1 MGEGAA
7 NGEGA
12 FALDQRTSTFLLTA
26 SGNSRGQHGSTAM
39 NVETVET
46 KSQPILFLSRSS
58 SMDPS
63 DIGRTV
69 GEAFGTLG
77 AFIGKNG
84 IAPAGPPVCIYRSWD
99 KGKMGFDVGFPVS
112 KAALA
117 KAAGE
122 VKAGETPSGKALKA
136 IHHGPY
142 AKLRDTYGKV

>member
-1 MGEGAA
+1 
-7 NGEGA
+7 
-12 FALDQRTSTFLLTA
+12 
-26 SGNSRGQHGSTAM
+26 M

-63 DIGRTV
+63 DIGRTM

-77 AFIGKNG
+77 AFVGKNG

-112 KAALA
+112 KGALA

-136 IHHGPY
+136 IHRGAY
-142 AKLRDTYGKV
+142 AKLRDTYGEVEAHMKKSGIPMPSLSWEVYVGDPQT